1 MSTTVI
7 HFHFSFTMHYIVI
20 QSSTHTHFVCRQI
33 LDPSWAQFLSLALPL
48 LHVLFPIPDL
58 LTSEILVGT
67 DTIGDVRI
75 PASFCGLLCF
85 RPSYGVISTLG
96 TIANSQSLD
105 TIGISCLSQYFL
117 FLYLLISLAR
127 IFMSSMT
134 QAEYLFLWACS
145 CTMCTRIVNDIFNC
159 DLQLNYY

>member
-1 MSTTVI
+1 MSC
-7 HFHFSFTMHYIVI
+7 
-20 QSSTHTHFVCRQI
+20 SSSSPC
-33 LDPSWAQFLSLALPL
+33 
-48 LHVLFPIPDL
+48 LFPIPDL

-105 TIGISCLSQYFL
+105 TIGIFLAFSIFFSLIFINYFDKN
-117 FLYLLISLAR
+117 FHVFYDTS
-127 IFMSSMT
+127 
-134 QAEYLFLWACS
+134 
-145 CTMCTRIVNDIFNC
+145 
-159 DLQLNYY
+159 